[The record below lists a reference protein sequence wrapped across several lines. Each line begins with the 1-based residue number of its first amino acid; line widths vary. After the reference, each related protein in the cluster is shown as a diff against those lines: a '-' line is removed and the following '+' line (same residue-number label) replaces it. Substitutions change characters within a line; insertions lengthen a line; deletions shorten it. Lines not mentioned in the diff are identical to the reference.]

1 MKDLKAIIFDFDGVI
16 VESVEVKTWAF
27 RKLFERYPRHVD
39 KIAAYHMDHG
49 GISRFTK
56 IRYIFKGILKK
67 PLSEKFFD
75 QLCRRYSQLVYNR
88 VVASPL
94 VPGAQEFLKKYYKK
108 FPLFVVSGTPRGEM
122 IDIAEAKN
130 LTRYFMGIFGSPET
144 KEYWTRKILDR
155 FKLKPREVLFVGDAR
170 SDYQTAKKMKIPFVA
185 RIPDGSPGVFGRRKI
200 QHAIKDLYELDAI
213 VTSTRSLVRGA
224 CAVAGGISV

>member
-56 IRYIFKGILKK
+56 IRYIYKNILKK

-75 QLCRRYSQLVYNR
+75 QLCRRYSRLVYNR
-88 VVASPL
+88 VAAAPF
-94 VPGAQEFLKKYYKK
+94 VPGAQDFLKKYYKK
-108 FPLFVVSGTPRGEM
+108 FSLFVVSGTPREEM
-122 IDIAEAKN
+122 VDIAGAKN
-130 LTRYFMGIFGSPET
+130 LARYFRGVFGSPET
-144 KEYWTRKILDR
+144 KEYWTREILDR
-155 FKLKPREVLFVGDAR
+155 FKLRPREVLFVGDAM

-213 VTSTRSLVRGA
+213 VTCPQSFVGDV
-224 CAVAGGISV
+224 CAAAGGLSV